1 MKQVG
6 ALMLRLQ
13 TLNTMTKT
21 LTFASNA
28 VRTLA
33 PNGVCAICGAEILL
47 PALPKSRPGE
57 RPRPVTSLSR
67 LWLGA
72 LAAERR
78 ATAPLET
85 LGWALLALAGG
96 LALVPGVLSSLQW
109 VGNLAGFDAWVA
121 WMLGAG

>member
-13 TLNTMTKT
+13 TLNSMTKT

-28 VRTLA
+28 LRTLG

-47 PALPKSRPGE
+47 PALPEFRSCE

-78 ATAPLET
+78 TIAPLET
-85 LGWALLALAGG
+85 LGWTLLALAGG
-96 LALVPGVLSSLQW
+96 LALVPGLLDGLQW
-109 VGNLAGFDAWVA
+109 VGNLAGFNAWVA